1 MHRKLQQDA
10 WCALWLMSFLFIPL
24 CGKICLVV
32 YLKQISLVVLPYS
45 EGYIRVTTILIVED
59 DVALSNLL
67 RSHLEAE
74 GYQVL
79 QVFDGPAALS
89 VVEQHRPHLI
99 LLDWM
104 LPGMDGLAV
113 CRRVRQQ
120 YLTPIIMLT
129 ARTEEVDQI
138 LGLEVG
144 ADDYIA
150 KPFSIRQVVA
160 RARAI
165 LRRVE
170 LDNRGSA
177 PVPISNLGAS
187 SSTSASTPAPLVRGL
202 LHISSVERSVKLD
215 GQEIDLTPKE
225 YDLLV
230 LLASH
235 PGWVFKREVLL
246 QQVWGD
252 SYEGF
257 DRTIDNHVTRLR
269 KKLGSVGEKIDT
281 VWGVGYRFKAD

>member
-1 MHRKLQQDA
+1 VA
-10 WCALWLMSFLFIPL
+10 SI
-24 CGKICLVV
+24 LV
-32 YLKQISLVVLPYS
+32 
-45 EGYIRVTTILIVED
+45 VED

-67 RSHLEAE
+67 RSHLAAE
-74 GYQVL
+74 GYHVQ
-79 QVFDGPAALS
+79 QAFDGPSALTM
-89 VVEQHRPHLI
+89 VEQHRPALI

-113 CRRVRQQ
+113 CRRLRQS

-150 KPFSIRQVVA
+150 KPFSIRQVLA
-160 RARAI
+160 RVRAM
-165 LRRVE
+165 LRRIE
-170 LDNRGSA
+170 LDSQPRKATETRA
-177 PVPISNLGAS
+177 PHAPA
-187 SSTSASTPAPLVRGL
+187 SASPLPATPAALVRGSL
-202 LHISSVERSVKLD
+202 CISPAERSVKLA

-257 DRTIDNHVTRLR
+257 DRTIDNHITRLR
-269 KKLGSVGEKIDT
+269 KKLGQLGEKIDT
-281 VWGVGYRFKAD
+281 VWGVGYRFKGD

>member
-1 MHRKLQQDA
+1 MA
-10 WCALWLMSFLFIPL
+10 
-24 CGKICLVV
+24 
-32 YLKQISLVVLPYS
+32 
-45 EGYIRVTTILIVED
+45 TILVVED
-59 DVALSNLL
+59 DIALCDLL
-67 RSHLEAE
+67 RSHLEAD
-74 GYQVL
+74 GYMVL
-79 QVFDGPAALS
+79 QAFDGPAALA

-113 CRRVRQQ
+113 CRRLRQN
-120 YLTPIIMLT
+120 YLMPIIMLT

-150 KPFSIRQVVA
+150 KPFSIRQVLA
-160 RARAI
+160 RVRAV

-170 LDNRGSA
+170 LDSQGVPA
-177 PVPISNLGAS
+177 PEAPLPVASPSPAPSVP
-187 SSTSASTPAPLVRGL
+187 PPLVRGPL
-202 LHISSVERSVKLD
+202 RISPAERSVKLN

-225 YDLLV
+225 YDLL
-230 LLASH
+230 LLLTSH

-269 KKLGSVGEKIDT
+269 KKLGPLGEKIDT

>member
-1 MHRKLQQDA
+1 L
-10 WCALWLMSFLFIPL
+10 S
-24 CGKICLVV
+24 
-32 YLKQISLVVLPYS
+32 
-45 EGYIRVTTILIVED
+45 VTTILVVED

-67 RSHLEAE
+67 RSHLEGE
-74 GYQVL
+74 GYQVQ
-79 QVFDGPAALS
+79 QVFDGPAALPA
-89 VVEQHRPHLI
+89 VEQHRPQLI

-113 CRRVRQQ
+113 CRRVRQN

-150 KPFSIRQVVA
+150 KPFSIRQVIA
-160 RARAI
+160 RVRAT

-170 LDNRGSA
+170 LDNHGAA
-177 PVPISNLGAS
+177 PVSNS
-187 SSTSASTPAPLVRGL
+187 SAEAVPALVTSTPAPLVRGL
-202 LHISSVERSVKLD
+202 LRISSAERSVKLD

-225 YDLLV
+225 YELLV

-257 DRTIDNHVTRLR
+257 DRTIDNHITRLR
-269 KKLGSVGEKIDT
+269 KKLGPIGEKIDT